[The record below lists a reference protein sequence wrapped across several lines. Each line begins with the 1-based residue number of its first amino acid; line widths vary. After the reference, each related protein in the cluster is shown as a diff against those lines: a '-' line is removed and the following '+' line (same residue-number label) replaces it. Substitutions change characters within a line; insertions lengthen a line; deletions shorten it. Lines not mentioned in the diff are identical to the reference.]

1 MSMQDTIADMFT
13 HIRNGQQAKKASII
27 MPASTVKTAIAK
39 VLKDEGYLLDYRVEA
54 IDGKSLLKIN
64 LKYYLG
70 KPVIDK
76 IRRVSKS
83 SLRVYKNVK
92 GLPKVMGGLGISIIS
107 TPKGIMSDR
116 AARAAGQGGE
126 VLGIVS

>member
-13 HIRNGQQAKKASII
+13 HVRNGQQAKKALIA

-39 VLKDEGYLLDYRVEA
+39 VLKDEGYILDYKVEA
-54 IDGKSLLKIN
+54 IDSKSVLKIN
-64 LKYYLG
+64 LKYYMG

-83 SLRVYKNVK
+83 SLRVYKKVK

-107 TPKGIMSDR
+107 TPQGIMSDR

>member
-13 HIRNGQQAKKASII
+13 HIRNGQQAKKASVT
-27 MPASTVKTAIAK
+27 MPASKVKLAIAK
-39 VLKDEGYLLDYRVEA
+39 VLKDEGYIVNYAEDA
-54 IDGKSLLKIN
+54 GKLTVT

-70 KPVIDK
+70 KPVIEK

-83 SLRVYKNVK
+83 ALRVYKNVK
-92 GLPKVMGGLGISIIS
+92 SLPKVMGGLGISIIS
-107 TPKGIMSDR
+107 TPQGIMSDR

-126 VLGIVS
+126 VIGVVS